1 MFLGSCYT
9 LFMRYRLMSCRRA
22 VGCLLVAAVTIV
34 PSPSLAQGALLPA
47 EGKVLLA
54 VGGWLLSYIG
64 GKVADKV
71 MALAEGKENEKKLDT
86 VVATLNDHLKQDSAN
101 KAQIEGQLKMA
112 KTQLRILRQLMAG
125 VPNPKQLAKDREQ
138 LESDLTAIRSMLAEH
153 EKRLDEHDQH
163 LADNDRRLSELER
176 QQRGFQPPQA
186 PPAPGQTPSPRSPKA
201 GGRLTIEVRG
211 RGNLIR
217 LRIATHPVYMGTFR
231 LTRTDGQ
238 ADYFLP
244 PEALAV
250 VELFAPASR
259 ISMPQSLAHQV
270 QILSHGFSYQTQLY

>member
-9 LFMRYRLMSCRRA
+9 LFMRYRFMCCRRA
-22 VGCLLVAAVTIV
+22 VGCFVLIAVTII
-34 PSPSLAQGALLPA
+34 PSPSLAQGPLIPA

-54 VGGWLLSYIG
+54 VGSWLLGYIG
-64 GKVADKV
+64 GKVADKAI
-71 MALAEGKENEKKLDT
+71 ALAQGKDNEKTLDT
-86 VVATLNDHLKQDSAN
+86 VVATLNDHLKQNSAD
-101 KAQIEGQLKMA
+101 KEQVEGQLKMA

-138 LESDLTAIRSMLAEH
+138 LESDLTTIRSMLAEH

-163 LADNDRRLSELER
+163 LADNDRRLSALESEH
-176 QQRGFQPPQA
+176 RGYASTPSTTPGQA
-186 PPAPGQTPSPRSPKA
+186 PSPNSPQA

-217 LRIATHPVYMGTFR
+217 LRVATHPVYMGTFR
-231 LTRTDGQ
+231 LKSVDGQ
-238 ADYFLP
+238 ADYSIP

-250 VELFAPASR
+250 IELFAPASR
-259 ISMPQSLAHQV
+259 ISMPQSLVHQV